1 MGNLDF
7 SRLDQMS
14 EAEERRFMTAFTN
27 ALAQDKGEEAQR
39 HLAAGR
45 AIYYGDDRYPDEVV
59 KEYPDGRRQLV
70 TFTDDDTEVVVRDL

>member
-1 MGNLDF
+1 MGQLDF
-7 SRLDQMS
+7 SNIDAMS

-27 ALAQDKGEEAQR
+27 ALSQDKGEAAKD

-45 AIYYGDDRYPDEVV
+45 PIYYGDDRFKDAVV

-70 TFTDDDTEVVVRDL
+70 TFQADAEVLLRDL